1 MIRLIGLSL
10 AAGLLSA
17 VLFLSLAKGFAAGMI
32 LSYVAPLPLM
42 LAGLSLGW
50 RMAAAS
56 GLAAMAAVAAVAGGL
71 SALPFAVTAVLPSVV
86 VARQALL
93 WRGSADG
100 AVEWYPPGL
109 LLGWLTAL
117 VCGLVV
123 LGALLVPSGEAGIE
137 GWVRETV
144 GQTVGMVAPTV
155 PAEDRA
161 KVVGWWVPFFPA
173 MVAGSWLVMSVAN
186 AAAAQGI
193 LARQGKSRRPS
204 PAYRKLTLPV
214 WLGVFLLVACAAA
227 MTGGDLG
234 YVARSLAVVA
244 LLPFALLGI
253 ATVHGKL
260 AVRPHAGLLLA
271 VFYGVLVVAFG
282 WAVVAVAGLGLV
294 KFLSMFRRPAT
305 PGGGKEE

>member
-117 VCGLVV
+117 ACGLVV
-123 LGALLVPSGEAGIE
+123 LGALLAPSGEAGIE

-204 PAYRKLTLPV
+204 PAYRELTLPV

-227 MTGGDLG
+227 MTGGDL
-234 YVARSLAVVA
+234 VSLAGEIFHGSE
-244 LLPFALLGI
+244 LLPRLGV
-253 ATVHGKL
+253 AHPPSV
-260 AVRPHAGLLLA
+260 AS
-271 VFYGVLVVAFG
+271 VLNRHCGHCGVAFG
-282 WAVVAVAGLGLV
+282 LGLG
-294 KFLSMFRRPAT
+294 RPSLTGWRSWRSCAF
-305 PGGGKEE
+305 